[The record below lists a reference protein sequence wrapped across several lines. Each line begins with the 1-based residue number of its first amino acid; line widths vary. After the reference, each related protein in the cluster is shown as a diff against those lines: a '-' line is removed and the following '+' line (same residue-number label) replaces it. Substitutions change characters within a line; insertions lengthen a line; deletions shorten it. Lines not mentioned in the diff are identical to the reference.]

1 MRFFAVC
8 VSSPSRNR
16 TRGGLGGVQMIIHS
30 RRSKQVVSSNPL
42 LLPTSCMVVCTAV
55 SATAIPLSLDGPCL
69 LPPTTDH
76 LSPPTYCLPVCCQQL
91 LCMKTRAGS
100 VLLFFHAAAHP
111 PELKEIKTSEW
122 YILRPVNKVKVKR
135 DSAITITG
143 TADSIYVF
151 KIEKKTA
158 ENERKRERGETKYV
172 APMDVVSF
180 CTDSANRYDCGAR

>member
-1 MRFFAVC
+1 
-8 VSSPSRNR
+8 
-16 TRGGLGGVQMIIHS
+16 
-30 RRSKQVVSSNPL
+30 
-42 LLPTSCMVVCTAV
+42 MV
-55 SATAIPLSLDGPCL
+55 
-69 LPPTTDH
+69 
-76 LSPPTYCLPVCCQQL
+76 
-91 LCMKTRAGS
+91 
-100 VLLFFHAAAHP
+100 
-111 PELKEIKTSEW
+111 
-122 YILRPVNKVKVKR
+122 LRLVNKVKVKR